1 MSSDIEDVD
10 FDSGGDEELAVE
22 HPLSVLEEKYAQQMR
37 QIFPTKIEL
46 PMLTLAIQIEQQI
59 ELRPDFQ
66 RRDRWSDEKRSRLVE
81 SIIMNVPI
89 PPVFLGEEEYGKYVV
104 LDGRQRLTS
113 AYLFLQDRLV
123 LRGLH
128 VWTELNGLTF
138 SQLKQKGLAASI
150 ERRFLPAILLTRESS
165 PEVKYEVFD
174 RLNTGGVQA
183 NPMEIRNAIYPGPF
197 NDQLHTLSALPTF
210 RFLWGIP
217 VSKEEAKLESN
228 PLYRDMSDLELVLR
242 FFVMRSETLEG
253 MRFKDRL
260 SEFMKER
267 NAEYKATPALKDE
280 DARVFARA
288 VENCR
293 AVFGET
299 AFRRPSESG
308 ELGQRS
314 APYADAI
321 MQSLA
326 DISLDGVDKA
336 TVDAI
341 RDSLRSLPLQNR
353 EFNEAISRGTNGAAA
368 IRRRITL
375 AKEAV
380 RSALGQR
387 S

>member
-1 MSSDIEDVD
+1 
-10 FDSGGDEELAVE
+10 
-22 HPLSVLEEKYAQQMR
+22 MR

>member
-1 MSSDIEDVD
+1 LSSDIEDVD